1 MGYNEKIKG
10 ITVEIGGETTQ
21 LTDSLK
27 SVDKAA
33 RRSSNELKEINRNL
47 KLDPTNTVLL
57 AQKQKVLSESISA
70 AAQKLDILKA
80 AEKSAREQ
88 FDRNEIGAEQMRALQ
103 REVVYAENKLKKLR
117 SQYDEVKAA
126 ADQAN
131 GNIEDT
137 AEQIK
142 EVGEESEKSASKV
155 STFGDVLKGSLAAE
169 LIADGMRAIGS
180 GIREI
185 GSATMQAGADA
196 ETAMAKVATIAGTS
210 ALPLDKLQAQIMEL
224 STQTGISF
232 AEIAES
238 VYSAISGGVDTANAV
253 TVVEKATKLAAG
265 GFTDTATAIDVL
277 TTAINAYGLSAEDAA
292 KLSDY
297 LLTTQNLGKTTVDEL
312 AGAMGKVIPLASA
325 YGVKMDNLSSAYA
338 ILTANGI
345 ATADSTTY
353 VKAMLKELG
362 DSGSTVAKLLA
373 EQTGKS
379 FAELNAKGMSL
390 GDVLGILGASVDGD
404 TGKFNELWSS
414 SEAGIGALS
423 LLGSGAERYDEV
435 LGAMRES
442 AGLTEQA
449 YATMTDTFAHRS
461 DELKNT
467 LSNLEIEGFD
477 GFKEAVKDT
486 MGAVNKELQSEK
498 TKTAVKNLGKTIG
511 TLTADLSKLAVKAL
525 PVLSDALAFTVKNS
539 GKLTTATLAAI
550 VAFKGFSIVS
560 SVSAKFKGLTAAF
573 NGFSA
578 AVSANPIGYYVT
590 AISALISALSLLD
603 AAVDTAE
610 EKQERLAKA
619 YKDGADA
626 ALEAQQA
633 RASAARDIAD
643 EYDDYRDLLKE
654 LDGIVDANGRIK
666 AGYEERAAYIT
677 GRLSEVTGIEITITD
692 DVIQKYGELAGML
705 DTVLRKKQADAM
717 LTSMQ
722 GDYQTAKDT
731 IYSMETDEDGN
742 YLPGS
747 QAAYEAANAAYNAV
761 SYQQYILDTKDQQ
774 EKYDTGK
781 RYYDSRFQTLYNLLE
796 AGAIDNLTFT
806 SRMRDAEAEWAAYQ
820 EKFPEPPA
828 YQNEY
833 VAAEKWKIAEDA
845 RLAYDVNAA
854 IVANYEALQN
864 AVWSGNDE
872 AIQEAINNAATSLMT
887 APNAAYSSLAT
898 QLEAQTAE
906 YQRLV
911 VSSQVPGSSITDE
924 QIAASEELMYR
935 AFYEAYTAAVAD
947 GAEPEALSELVDV
960 LSGTGAVTNALA
972 AYFGEQIA
980 EGRFRSADKFVDY
993 VDSVNNAELSPSALG
1008 RGAQTERRAAYN
1020 GVPVQRAV
1028 YENQQAAREDAKA
1041 AEMKAALDALSLQLD
1056 DQKETGADT
1065 LKVFEDFHRLMSDSP
1080 IIQSEMPLRIE
1091 NEATAKSNIL
1101 LGQLLSVISKM
1112 DLTLVLDDGTLVA
1125 RTIGKTSDALGIEA
1139 AHEKRGRLN

>member
-1 MGYNEKIKG
+1 MGSNNIKG
-10 ITVEIGGETTQ
+10 LTIEIGGDVTK
-21 LTDSLK
+21 LSDALK
-27 SVDKAA
+27 SVDKQLK
-33 RRSSNELKEINRNL
+33 SSASELRQVDKLL
-47 KLDPTNTVLL
+47 KLDPKNTVLL
-57 AQKQKVLSESISA
+57 AQKQELLAQAISA
-70 AAQKLDILKA
+70 SRDRLEKLKA

-88 FDRNEIGAEQMRALQ
+88 FERGEIGAEQMRGLQ
-103 REVVYAENKLKKLR
+103 REIAEADSRLR
-117 SQYDEVKAA
+117 ELRGQYDGVGDAA
-126 ADQAN
+126 
-131 GNIEDT
+131 
-137 AEQIK
+137 
-142 EVGEESEKSASKV
+142 EKSGEKV

-185 GSATMQAGADA
+185 GSATIQAGADA
-196 ETAMAKVATIAGTS
+196 ETAMAKVATIADTS

-232 AEIAES
+232 AEIAEG
-238 VYSAISGGVDTANAV
+238 VYAAISGGVDTANAV
-253 TVVEKATKLAAG
+253 AVVEKATKLAAG

-292 KLSDY
+292 RLSDY

-312 AGAMGKVIPLASA
+312 AGTMGKVIPLASA

-353 VKAMLKELG
+353 IKAMLKELG

-379 FAELNAKGMSL
+379 FAELNADGMSL
-390 GDVLGILGASVDGD
+390 GDVLGILGATVDGD

-442 AGLTEQA
+442 TGLTEQA

-477 GFKEAVKDT
+477 GFKEAVKGT

-498 TKTAVKNLGKTIG
+498 TKTAVKNLGKTVG

-525 PVLSDALAFTVKNS
+525 PVLSDALSFAVKNS
-539 GKLTTATLAAI
+539 GKLTTAALSAI

-560 SVSAKFKGLTAAF
+560 SISARFKGLTEAF
-573 NGFSA
+573 SGFSA
-578 AVSANPIGYYVT
+578 VVKANPFGVALT
-590 AISALISALSLLD
+590 AISGLISAYNLLD
-603 AAVDTAE
+603 AAVDTAVE
-610 EKQERLAKA
+610 QQQRMAKA

-626 ALEAQQA
+626 AMEAQQA
-633 RASAARDIAD
+633 RASAARDISD
-643 EYDDYRDLLKE
+643 EYNGYRALLKE
-654 LDGIVDANGRIK
+654 LDGIVDANGKIK
-666 AGYEERAAYIT
+666 TGYEDRAAYIT
-677 GRLSEVTGIEITITD
+677 GRLAEVAGIEIEITD
-692 DVIQKYGELAGML
+692 GVIQKYGDLSDML
-705 DTVLRKKQADAM
+705 DTVLRKKQADAL

-722 GDYQTAKDT
+722 SDYQAAKDAISST
-731 IYSMETDEDGN
+731 ETDEDGN

-747 QAAYEAANAAYNAV
+747 QAAYEAANAAAARAYRVYGAY
-761 SYQQYILDTKDQQ
+761 S
-774 EKYDTGK
+774 TGAA
-781 RYYDSRFQTLYNLLE
+781 YYDMQGEALYRRYQ
-796 AGAIDNLTFT
+796 AGEIDKATYDAEIARVVTAGRAALMQIYDYND
-806 SRMRDAEAEWAAYQ
+806 RDARTAPAIEQAAQ
-820 EKFPEPPA
+820 
-828 YQNEY
+828 
-833 VAAEKWKIAEDA
+833 DA

-854 IVANYEALQN
+854 LVANYEALQN
-864 AVWSGNDE
+864 AVWAGNDE
-872 AIQEAINNAATSLMT
+872 AIQEAINNATASLMT
-887 APNAAYSSLAT
+887 APNAAYTSLVG
-898 QLEAQTAE
+898 QFEAQNAE
-906 YQRLV
+906 YRRLV
-911 VSSQVPGSSITDE
+911 ESSQNPGSTVTDE

-947 GAEPEALSELVDV
+947 GAEPEALGKLVDI
-960 LSGTGAVTNALA
+960 LGASGAATNALA
-972 AYFGEQIA
+972 SFFGTQIA
-980 EGRFRSADKFVDY
+980 AGKFSSADEFIDFVGGVGNDDA
-993 VDSVNNAELSPSALG
+993 VVLG
-1008 RGAQTERRAAYN
+1008 RGQTRERRAAYN

-1028 YENQQAAREDAKA
+1028 YENQQAARQDAQA

-1065 LKVFEDFHRLMSDSP
+1065 LKVFEDFHRLMSDAP
-1080 IIQSEMPLRIE
+1080 IIRSEMPLQIE

-1101 LGQLLSVISKM
+1101 LGQLLSVLSKM

-1125 RTIGKTSDALGIEA
+1125 RTIGKTNDALGIEA
-1139 AHEKRGRLN
+1139 AHEKRGKLA